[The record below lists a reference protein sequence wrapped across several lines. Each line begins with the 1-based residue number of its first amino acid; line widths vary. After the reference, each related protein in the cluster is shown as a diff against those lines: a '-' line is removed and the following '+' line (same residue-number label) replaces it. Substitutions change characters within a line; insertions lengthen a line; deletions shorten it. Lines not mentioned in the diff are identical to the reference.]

1 MDTQAVQED
10 AAASSKVLVLAT
22 PSALTP
28 TTTTTIAP
36 NDELPY
42 PPEKFPGKV
51 CALCNLG
58 ERSQL
63 GQGNMLKIL
72 VNDESMEVPERML
85 IDQTAA
91 GGNDT
96 APSTANSS
104 FEDSDSA
111 VVLSHKR
118 QKNGNKLK

>member
-1 MDTQAVQED
+1 MDKPTTPEDVAGTAV
-10 AAASSKVLVLAT
+10 AGPSSKLPVAAVPPAT
-22 PSALTP
+22 AS
-28 TTTTTIAP
+28 TTT
-36 NDELPY
+36 DEMPY

-72 VNDESMEVPERML
+72 VNDESMEVPERMQV
-85 IDQTAA
+85 DSNT
-91 GGNDT
+91 G
-96 APSTANSS
+96 PEPNSS

-118 QKNGNKLK
+118 QKNGNKFK

>member
-1 MDTQAVQED
+1 MDKPTQGEEGATAGPSKALAV
-10 AAASSKVLVLAT
+10 AT
-22 PSALTP
+22 PAATSS
-28 TTTTTIAP
+28 
-36 NDELPY
+36 NNSSDELPY

-51 CALCNLG
+51 CVLCNLG

-63 GQGNMLKIL
+63 GQGVMLKIA

-85 IDQTAA
+85 VDASGPTDATASS
-91 GGNDT
+91 
-96 APSTANSS
+96 APGTANSS